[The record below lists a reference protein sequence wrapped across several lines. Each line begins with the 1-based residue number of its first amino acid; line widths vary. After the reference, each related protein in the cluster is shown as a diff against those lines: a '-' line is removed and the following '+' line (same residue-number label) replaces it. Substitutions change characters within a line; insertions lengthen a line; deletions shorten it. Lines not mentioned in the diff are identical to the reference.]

1 MITNAVE
8 ASTVAAATI
17 VVTPNPV
24 RRAIGR
30 RRPV

>member
-1 MITNAVE
+1 MTTNAVV
-8 ASTVAAATI
+8 ASPVAAAII
-17 VVTPNPV
+17 VTHDPV